1 MLGPEGGSPEKRNI
15 VFQIVE
21 KGQKPFPV
29 ERAILLSL
37 AGHVLIAILLLTAP
51 PTSTAPPKPGGLLAS
66 FLPPEPAEEPPIP
79 VVFREAPGP
88 ARDNPRTAD
97 LSDATRR
104 AGGGDAARPK
114 SLAPFVPPLPG
125 IEGLEAGPRGGRPV
139 PEAEGARADAAPRR
153 GEPQGGR
160 EDDPG
165 RGVFG
170 PRGETSAE
178 SPVAAQGAP
187 AREGE
192 RLSKLDQA
200 IREAARDTAA
210 RGSGQEGAGF
220 PNPDGGFVD
229 SGPLSFDTTWYDWGP
244 YAAEMVRRIRMN
256 WEIPELA
263 RLGWKGKLTIRF
275 FILADGTVAD
285 ATIIRRSGVPPF
297 DFAALQAI
305 LKSSPFRPLPRDLQS
320 QREGVTVTFFYN
332 IRPEKEARPEG
343 TR

>member
-1 MLGPEGGSPEKRNI
+1 

-21 KGQKPFPV
+21 EGQKPFPV

-37 AGHVLIAILLLTAP
+37 AGHALIVILLVTAP
-51 PTSTAPPKPGGLLAS
+51 PTSNAPPRPGGLLAA
-66 FLPPEPAEEPPIP
+66 FVPPEREEPPIP

-88 ARDNPRTAD
+88 ARQNPRQAD
-97 LSDATRR
+97 PSDATRR
-104 AGGGDAARPK
+104 AGGGEASRPR
-114 SLAPFVPPLPG
+114 SETPFFQPLPG
-125 IEGLEAGPRGGRPV
+125 IEGLEPGRRGGRDAPASQA
-139 PEAEGARADAAPRR
+139 PRGDAAARQ
-153 GEPQGGR
+153 GEPEGGPR
-160 EDDPG
+160 NDPG
-165 RGVFG
+165 KGVFG
-170 PRGETSAE
+170 PRGESSTE
-178 SPVAAQGAP
+178 SPVAANAAP

-192 RLSKLDQA
+192 RLSRLDQA
-200 IREAARDTAA
+200 IRDAARDTAA
-210 RGSGQEGAGF
+210 GGVGQEGAGF

-229 SGPLSFDTTWYDWGP
+229 SGPLSFDTTWYDWGS
-244 YAAEMVRRIRMN
+244 YAAEMVRRIRLN

>member
-1 MLGPEGGSPEKRNI
+1 

-37 AGHVLIAILLLTAP
+37 AGHVLIAIALMTAP
-51 PTSTAPPKPGGLLAS
+51 PTSSAPPKDGGFLAA
-66 FLPPEPAEEPPIP
+66 FMPPEREDPPIP

-88 ARDNPRTAD
+88 ARENPRRAD
-97 LSDATRR
+97 PSDATRR
-104 AGGGDAARPK
+104 AGGGDPAR
-114 SLAPFVPPLPG
+114 SRALAPFVPPLPG
-125 IEGLEAGPRGGRPV
+125 IEGLESGPRSGRSARTPQGTQ
-139 PEAEGARADAAPRR
+139 AEAAPRR
-153 GEPQGGR
+153 GEPEGAR
-160 EDDPG
+160 EEDPG

-170 PRGETSAE
+170 PRGETATE
-178 SPVAAQGAP
+178 SPVAANGAP
-187 AREGE
+187 AREGD
-192 RLSKLDQA
+192 RLSRLDQA

-220 PNPDGGFVD
+220 PNPEGGFVD

-256 WEIPELA
+256 WDIPELA

-305 LKSSPFRPLPRDLQS
+305 LKSSKFRPLPRDLQS
-320 QREGVTVTFFYN
+320 EREGVTVTFFYN

>member
-1 MLGPEGGSPEKRNI
+1 M
-15 VFQIVE
+15 FQIVE

-37 AGHVLIAILLLTAP
+37 AGHLVIAILLMIAP

-66 FLPPEPAEEPPIP
+66 FLPPEPEPEEGPPIP

-88 ARDNPRTAD
+88 ARENPRRAD
-97 LSDATRR
+97 PSDATRR
-104 AGGGDAARPK
+104 AGGGDPARPR

-125 IEGLEAGPRGGRPV
+125 IEGLEAGPRSGRPA
-139 PEAEGARADAAPRR
+139 PKEEGTQAEAAPRR
-153 GEPQGGR
+153 GEPEGAQ

-165 RGVFG
+165 KGVFG
-170 PRGETSAE
+170 PRGETTTE
-178 SPVAAQGAP
+178 SPIAANGVR

-192 RLSKLDQA
+192 RLASLDQA
-200 IREAARDTAA
+200 IREAARDAA
-210 RGSGQEGAGF
+210 AGGSGQEGAGF
-220 PNPDGGFVD
+220 PNPDDGFVD

-256 WEIPELA
+256 WDIPELA

-285 ATIIRRSGVPPF
+285 ATIVRRSGVPPF

-305 LKSSPFRPLPRDLQS
+305 LKSSKFRPLPSELSD
-320 QREGVTVTFFYN
+320 REGVTVTFFYN
-332 IRPEKEARPEG
+332 IRPEKETPRPEG

>member
-1 MLGPEGGSPEKRNI
+1 M
-15 VFQIVE
+15 FQIVE

-37 AGHVLIAILLLTAP
+37 AGHVLIAILLMTAP
-51 PTSTAPPKPGGLLAS
+51 PTSSAPPKPGGLLAS
-66 FLPPEPAEEPPIP
+66 FLPPEPEEGPPIP

-88 ARDNPRTAD
+88 ARENPRPAD
-97 LSDATRR
+97 ASDATRR
-104 AGGGDAARPK
+104 AGGGDAARPRA
-114 SLAPFVPPLPG
+114 LAPFVPPLPG
-125 IEGLEAGPRGGRPV
+125 IEGLEAGPRAGRSAAK
-139 PEAEGARADAAPRR
+139 PEGTLAQAAPRR
-153 GEPQGGR
+153 GEAQG
-160 EDDPG
+160 EKVDDPG

-170 PRGETSAE
+170 PRGETSTE
-178 SPVAAQGAP
+178 SPVAASGAP
-187 AREGE
+187 SREGD

-200 IREAARDTAA
+200 IREAARDAAA

-305 LKSSPFRPLPRDLQS
+305 LKSSPFRPLPSDLQS

>member
-1 MLGPEGGSPEKRNI
+1 

-21 KGQKPFPV
+21 KGQKPFPI

-37 AGHVLIAILLLTAP
+37 AGHALIVFLLVTAP
-51 PTSTAPPKPGGLLAS
+51 PTSNAPPRPGGLLAA
-66 FLPPEPAEEPPIP
+66 FVPPDPEEPPIP

-88 ARDNPRTAD
+88 ARENPLPAD
-97 LSDATRR
+97 PSDATRR
-104 AGGGDAARPK
+104 AGGGEASRPK
-114 SLAPFVPPLPG
+114 SETPFFQPLPG
-125 IEGLEAGPRGGRPV
+125 IEGLEPGPRGGRKAPA
-139 PEAEGARADAAPRR
+139 PEAPSGDAAARR
-153 GEPQGGR
+153 GESERGSQ
-160 EDDPG
+160 DDPG

-170 PRGETSAE
+170 PRGETSTDREAG
-178 SPVAAQGAP
+178 SGFNLTPPGAP

-192 RLSKLDQA
+192 KLSRLDQA
-200 IREAARDTAA
+200 IRDAARDTAA
-210 RGSGQEGAGF
+210 GGVGQEGAGF

-244 YAAEMVRRIRMN
+244 YAAEMVRRIRLN

-275 FILADGTVAD
+275 FILADGHVAD
-285 ATIIRRSGVPPF
+285 AKIIRGSGIPPF

-320 QREGVTVTFFYN
+320 EREGVTVTFFYN
-332 IRPEKEARPEG
+332 IRPEKDVRPEG